1 MIELLV
7 VGTMIF
13 VATIVV
19 GVFVSVLSLLGFL
32 ISIPFKIIGLVFKLL
47 GFLIALPF
55 LALGA
60 FFGGGALL
68 LGLALALMPLL
79 PLVAL
84 VALVWWLVRRT
95 GGNENRQSHASVVS

>member
-13 VATIVV
+13 VATIVI

-32 ISIPFKIIGLVFKLL
+32 ISIPFKIIGLVFKCL

-55 LALGA
+55 LAVGA

-68 LGLALALMPLL
+68 LGLALALTPLL
-79 PLVAL
+79 PVIAL
-84 VALVWWLVRRT
+84 VALVWWLARRG
-95 GGNENRQSHASVVS
+95 GGNDKQSHASVVS